1 MGEQFFEDL
10 GVKTLEE
17 ARALPAEKIVEL
29 GKLRKYNFGTVVGDS
44 FMPDYPTSMITD
56 GKRNDIT
63 IMTGNTGNEFQIR
76 VQGDTLDEIKQYA
89 EMMFGNRG
97 QEYIDIISK
106 GTDDIEQIK
115 KNGQWNRFAIGNY
128 IWLDMNIEQG
138 KPDFYYY
145 YFNPE
150 IPGDD
155 AGSFHSSDLWF
166 AFETLAKCWRPFKGK
181 HYDLA
186 RQMCNYWTNF
196 AKNGDPNGLDNDGT
210 PMPVWRPASK
220 DDVHPMYFGDVA
232 AMDESPRSEL
242 DNFLVDYY
250 SKKLKAKEKITFGRA
265 VGRRADG
272 SLIMKM
278 N

>member
-1 MGEQFFEDL
+1 MGEQFFADL
-10 GVKTLEE
+10 GVSTLAE

-29 GKLRKYNFGTVVGDS
+29 GKLRKYNFGTVVGDA

-76 VQGDTLDEIKQYA
+76 VQGETMDEIKDYA
-89 EMMFGNRG
+89 KMMFGDRA
-97 QEYIDIISK
+97 QEYLDIITK
-106 GTDDIEQIK
+106 DTDDIEQIK
-115 KNGQWNRFAIGNY
+115 KNGQWNRFAVGNY
-128 IWLDMNIEQG
+128 IWLDTNIAQG
-138 KPDFYYY
+138 KPNIYYY

-166 AFETLAKCWRPFKGK
+166 AFETLAKCWRPFQGK

-186 RQMCNYWTNF
+186 RKMCNYWTNF
-196 AKNGDPNGLDNDGT
+196 AKTGDPNGPDNDGT
-210 PMPVWRPASK
+210 PMPEWRITSAG
-220 DDVHPMYFGDVA
+220 DVHPMYFGDDA
-232 AMDESPRSEL
+232 AMDESPRTDLE
-242 DNFLVDYY
+242 NFLVDFY
-250 SKKLKAKEKITFGRA
+250 SKKLANKEKITFGRA

-278 N
+278 G